1 MIILAKEE
9 HIEKLCKLRVM
20 QQKEDWEDE
29 YPNNDIEV
37 YEITKKYLE
46 EHLNKDVYLFI
57 ELIGNKI
64 VGTCGLQIIKY
75 ISNFCK

>member
-37 YEITKKYLE
+37 YEITKK
-46 EHLNKDVYLFI
+46 
-57 ELIGNKI
+57 
-64 VGTCGLQIIKY
+64 
-75 ISNFCK
+75 